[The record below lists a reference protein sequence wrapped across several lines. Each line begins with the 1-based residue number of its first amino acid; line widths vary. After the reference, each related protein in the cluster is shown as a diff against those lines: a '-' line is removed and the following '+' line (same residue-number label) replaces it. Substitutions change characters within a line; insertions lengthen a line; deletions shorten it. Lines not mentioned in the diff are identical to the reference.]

1 VRTPERT
8 VVSVPNAE
16 FSNVQ
21 IENLTL
27 RDRMRFSTRLNLRY
41 ETTPDQMR
49 NVLVGLR
56 ALFLGHPKVGPD
68 LLRLRF
74 AALGPASL
82 DIEVNA
88 YVMTADVDD
97 FLAIRE
103 DLLLRIMDV
112 VSQAGTGFAFPSQT
126 IYMARD
132 HGLDAERQT
141 RAEQTVQELREQGK
155 LPFPNFTREEAEALT
170 DALDYPPEGSP
181 AARDSR
187 LGGPS

>member
-1 VRTPERT
+1 MRLSTT
-8 VVSVPNAE
+8 
-16 FSNVQ
+16 
-21 IENLTL
+21 LT
-27 RDRMRFSTRLNLRY
+27 LRY
-41 ETTPDQMR
+41 ETTADQLR

-68 LLRLRF
+68 LLRIRF

-82 DIEVNA
+82 DIEINA
-88 YVMTADVDD
+88 YVMTADVDE

-103 DLLLRIMDV
+103 DLLLRVMDV
-112 VSQAGTGFAFPSQT
+112 VSQAGTGFAFPSRT

-132 HGLDAERQT
+132 QGLNAERKQ
-141 RAEQTVQELREQGK
+141 RAEAAVQELRAQGK

-181 AARDSR
+181 SARGAR